1 MKKFNKLM
9 VVMTVAL
16 GVGLAGT
23 VSANAEVTKNENSN
37 QTTAQV
43 SHANR
48 PINLEFVSMPMH

>member
-1 MKKFNKLM
+1 M